1 MIVYDRFAA
10 VHINSQKIN
19 PQITKI
25 AVTQQ
30 QERRITIKN
39 KLLKKITAAALSLL
53 LIAASAVTVLAKTD
67 IGSGNV
73 TTNDTTLKI
82 PKTVYCMNSSVGNY
96 YGPEIT
102 YQYTIAPVE
111 PVANAVVEQLPVVI
125 GPDGGVVLQNEGK
138 VSFSSNDR
146 VDNVLPGG
154 RETAPQYLILK
165 TDLTKFVSPGIY
177 RYKITDE
184 TTTSALFAAGI
195 TRPDTYQT
203 ERYLDVYIKNK
214 TSGGLEVAAYT
225 LMKGNNITVT
235 ASDKDS
241 GFNYDSESDEHT
253 DIYRTFNIRIEKQV
267 KGDMG
272 DKTHPFPFTIT
283 INNKG
288 KKYFCGT
295 DINNT
300 SESNVESMTQ
310 NLTHGQV
317 FYIRGLCPQASVG
330 YSETNDT
337 IDTYKV
343 KIEGKSDPSQGAWE
357 VLVAESDVEANGIKT
372 LTPGKVTNYETVN
385 SETDVTNN
393 AELTK
398 YRDVQYTNTLNS
410 VSPTGVIIRIV
421 PFVILIAG
429 AVVLLIVIR
438 RIRAGKKDT
447 RSI

>member
-1 MIVYDRFAA
+1 MKLLLGWHPSPTCENYIPKYRADAVIGIDKNSENILYAVWEPEVYITLENHTSQALTTNIGFPGYSG
-10 VHINSQKIN
+10 VINKVTDEFGRE
-19 PQITKI
+19 PFERTEVTI
-25 AVTQQ
+25 AVGGTL
-30 QERRITIKN
+30 R
-39 KLLKKITAAALSLL
+39 LALPSADGAAF
-53 LIAASAVTVLAKTD
+53 
-67 IGSGNV
+67 
-73 TTNDTTLKI
+73 
-82 PKTVYCMNSSVGNY
+82 
-96 YGPEIT
+96 
-102 YQYTIAPVE
+102 
-111 PVANAVVEQLPVVI
+111 
-125 GPDGGVVLQNEGK
+125 K
-138 VSFSSNDR
+138 VSGVYTGNKEK
-146 VDNVLPGG
+146 L
-154 RETAPQYLILK
+154 YILK

-267 KGDMG
+267 KGDIG